1 MTAYEW
7 LDLLSH
13 FAMLSVLAVGG
24 ALSIVPEMH
33 RYLVNEHFLMSEPLF
48 SQSLTLSQ
56 IAPGPNILLVAVMG
70 WNIGNQHAAS
80 IAQGVPVV
88 LVGLFT
94 AGLLLLCTVIP
105 SSLLTF
111 TMSTWLQ
118 KHQHALGVRA
128 FKTGMLPLVT
138 GLMLSTGWLL
148 ESASN
153 PIMDWRL
160 MVMCGISTLLVL
172 FTRIH
177 LLWLMLVGAL
187 AAGVFGL

>member
-1 MTAYEW
+1 
-7 LDLLSH
+7 
-13 FAMLSVLAVGG
+13 
-24 ALSIVPEMH
+24 
-33 RYLVNEHFLMSEPLF
+33 
-48 SQSLTLSQ
+48 
-56 IAPGPNILLVAVMG
+56 
-70 WNIGNQHAAS
+70 
-80 IAQGVPVV
+80 
-88 LVGLFT
+88 
-94 AGLLLLCTVIP
+94 
-105 SSLLTF
+105 
-111 TMSTWLQ
+111 
-118 KHQHALGVRA
+118 
-128 FKTGMLPLVT
+128 MLPLVT

>member
-1 MTAYEW
+1 
-7 LDLLSH
+7 
-13 FAMLSVLAVGG
+13 
-24 ALSIVPEMH
+24 
-33 RYLVNEHFLMSEPLF
+33 MSEPLF

-70 WNIGNQHAAS
+70 WNIGTQHAAP

-177 LLWLMLVGAL
+177 LLWLMLVG
-187 AAGVFGL
+187 